1 MLIFSKSK
9 SADAGIINIYLKVD
23 RIVFKI
29 VFHFQLSEKFN
40 WSSVDMLRTVSILI
54 VFLID
59 SAIDHMNAL
68 L

>member
-1 MLIFSKSK
+1 
-9 SADAGIINIYLKVD
+9 VD

-29 VFHFQLSEKFN
+29 VFHVQLSEKFN
-40 WSSVDMLRTVSILI
+40 WSSVDMLKTVSILI

-68 L
+68 LKN